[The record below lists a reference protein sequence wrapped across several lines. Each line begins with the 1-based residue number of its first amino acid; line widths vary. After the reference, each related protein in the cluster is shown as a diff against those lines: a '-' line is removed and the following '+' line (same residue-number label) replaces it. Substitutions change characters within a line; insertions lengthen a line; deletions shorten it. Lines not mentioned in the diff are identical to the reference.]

1 METFT
6 DLQLDALR
14 ELANI
19 GSGTAATAL
28 SSLIGKTIDVSVPNA
43 LALSLAEAVDAVGD
57 PETVVN
63 AVVLP
68 TFGDIQAMVVLLFKP
83 EAAATICGLLGV
95 DADSEVGLSALGEV
109 GNILGSSYIG
119 AFSAMTGLNFE
130 PRPPQT
136 ACDMLGAIVQTV
148 LATTADT
155 TDLALMLDSDLFVE
169 GEECA
174 FSFMLVPS
182 AEGVRELLTRLGLGG

>member
-1 METFT
+1 METYS

-28 SSLIGKTIDVSVPNA
+28 SSMLGKPIDVSVPNA
-43 LALSLAEAVDAVGD
+43 LALTLADAVDAVGD
-57 PETVVN
+57 PETIVN

-68 TFGDIQAMVVLLFKP
+68 TFGEIEAVVLLLFKP

-95 DADSEVGLSALGEV
+95 DADTEVGLSALGEV

-119 AFSAMTGLNFE
+119 AFASMTGLEIE
-130 PRPPQT
+130 PRPPELVT
-136 ACDMLGAIVQTV
+136 DMLGAIVATV
-148 LATTADT
+148 LVANAET
-155 TDLALMLDSDLFVE
+155 TDLALMLDSDLSVE
-169 GEECA
+169 CEECS
-174 FSFMLVPS
+174 FSFMLVPT
-182 AEGVRELLTRLGLGG
+182 ADGVKELLTRLGLGG